1 MRVSPVNSPNIETLT
16 RLTEEFKAA
25 FMKDLRSYIR
35 YPAWLVGDLV
45 STPLWFFFFAVGV
58 TLFAPTTQT
67 SEYHGFSF
75 FFFGFI
81 FIILFS
87 TTIWGTGQTVRNEQ
101 MAGTLEQFFLAP
113 ANRLTLILG
122 RWARIFLTDV
132 LIIGYTTLLLYVFGG
147 GPLTLYDPA
156 LFVFGLILFEIGSIG
171 FGLLFAG
178 LTMKL
183 KSYNTLSNLVFF
195 GYMILTGSLFPVT
208 VIPMPFRYVSL
219 AIPFTY
225 FIDLMRHAALLTPTI
240 LPELLEYTSGVLV
253 AVVMFVVGFIAFNW
267 IEQDARR
274 RGSIATN

>member
-1 MRVSPVNSPNIETLT
+1 VLVVNYPSTDAFMRLIG
-16 RLTEEFKAA
+16 EFKAS
-25 FMKDLRSYIR
+25 FMKDFRSYIR

-81 FIILFS
+81 FIVLFS

-195 GYMILTGSLFPVT
+195 SYMILTGSLFPVT
-208 VIPMPFRYVSL
+208 VIPRPFRYVSL

>member
-1 MRVSPVNSPNIETLT
+1 VLLVNYLSIDVPR
-16 RLTEEFKAA
+16 RLAEEFKAA
-25 FMKDLRSYIR
+25 FMKDFRSYIR

-81 FIILFS
+81 FIVLFS
-87 TTIWGTGQTVRNEQ
+87 TTIWGVGQSVRNEQ

-113 ANRLTLILG
+113 ANRLTLIIG
-122 RWARIFLTDV
+122 RWARIFLTDLLV
-132 LIIGYTTLLLYVFGG
+132 VGYTTILLYLFGG
-147 GPLTLYDPA
+147 GPLPLYEPA
-156 LFVFGLILFEIGSIG
+156 HFTFALGLFEVASIG

-195 GYMILTGSLFPVT
+195 GYMILTGALFPVT
-208 VIPMPFRYVSL
+208 VIPMPYRYVSL

-240 LPELLEYTSGVLV
+240 FPENLEYVSAVIV
-253 AVVMFVVGFIAFNW
+253 AVAMLLVGSATFNW
-267 IEQDARR
+267 IERDARA

>member
-1 MRVSPVNSPNIETLT
+1 VNSLSTDALS

-35 YPAWLVGDLV
+35 QPAWVLGDLV
-45 STPLWFFFFAVGV
+45 STPLWFFFLALGV

-67 SEYHGFSF
+67 REYQGFSF

-81 FIILFS
+81 FIVLFS
-87 TTIWGTGQTVRNEQ
+87 TAIWGTGQSVRNEQ

-113 ANRLTLILG
+113 ANRLTLIVG
-122 RWARIFLTDV
+122 RWARIFVTDL
-132 LIIGYTTLLLYVFGG
+132 LIIGYTIILLYVFGG
-147 GPLTLYDPA
+147 GPLPLYEPA
-156 LFVFGLILFEIGSIG
+156 LFVFALSLYEVGSIG

-195 GYMILTGSLFPVT
+195 GYMILTGALFPVT
-208 VIPMPFRYVSL
+208 VIPVPFRYVSL

-240 LPELLEYTSGVLV
+240 LPEFLEYMASILV
-253 AVVMFVVGFIAFNW
+253 AFAMLVVGFITFNW
-267 IEQDARR
+267 IEQDARA